1 MNSTL
6 LLDVADKLR
15 ALADSLTTACSE
27 QPVTAVE
34 EPAKAEAPTVP
45 LEKLRGVL
53 AEKSQQGFTSEVKD
67 LIRRYGADKL
77 SDIDPDRFPDMLKEA
92 EAIGNA

>member
-6 LLDVADKLR
+6 LPDVADKLR
-15 ALADSLTTACSE
+15 ALVDSITAACSE
-27 QPVTAVE
+27 QPAAVE
-34 EPAKAEAPTVP
+34 ELAKAEAPTVP

-53 AEKSQQGFTSEVKD
+53 AEKSQQEFTTNVKD

-77 SDIDPDRFPDMLKEA
+77 SDIDPDHFPGMLKEA

>member
-15 ALADSLTTACSE
+15 ALADSIAAACGE
-27 QPVTAVE
+27 QPAVVAE
-34 EPAKAEAPTVP
+34 EPAKAEALAVP

-53 AEKSQQGFTSEVKD
+53 AEKSQKGFTSEVKE
-67 LIRRYGADKL
+67 LIRRYGAERL
-77 SDIDPDRFPDMLKEA
+77 SDIDPDYFPDMLKEA

>member
-15 ALADSLTTACSE
+15 ALADSITAACSE
-27 QPVTAVE
+27 LPVTAVE
-34 EPAKAEAPTVP
+34 EPARAEAPNVS

-77 SDIDPDRFPDMLKEA
+77 SDIDPDHFPDMLKEA

>member
-15 ALADSLTTACSE
+15 ALADSITAACSE
-27 QPVTAVE
+27 QPAAVE

-77 SDIDPDRFPDMLKEA
+77 SDIDPEHFPDMLKEA

>member
-15 ALADSLTTACSE
+15 ALADSITVACSE
-27 QPVTAVE
+27 QPAAVE

-67 LIRRYGADKL
+67 LIRRYGAERL
-77 SDIDPDRFPDMLKEA
+77 SDIEPDHFPDMLKEA

>member
-15 ALADSLTTACSE
+15 ALAGSITAACSE

-34 EPAKAEAPTVP
+34 KPDKAEAPTVS

-53 AEKSQQGFTSEVKD
+53 AEKSQQGFTTNVKD
-67 LIRRYGADKL
+67 LIRRYGAERL
-77 SDIDPDRFPDMLKEA
+77 SDIDPDYFPDMLKEA